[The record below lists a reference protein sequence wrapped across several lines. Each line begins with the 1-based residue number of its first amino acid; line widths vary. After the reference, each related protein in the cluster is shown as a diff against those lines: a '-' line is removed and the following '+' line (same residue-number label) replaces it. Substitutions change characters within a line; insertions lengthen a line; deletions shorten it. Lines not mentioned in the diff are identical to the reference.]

1 MKELR
6 RHSNTI
12 KAMLV
17 ITVFIVAMIVL
28 ACRIKVNG
36 REISYNDSS
45 VKAAEKEYVSTIRD
59 ILQDEGLRTAGVSL
73 TKVIDPENGV
83 VYTLSVHHKL
93 IDNMDVERRERLEN
107 RLDSVVLP
115 VRNEGLNVVF
125 I

>member
-17 ITVFIVAMIVL
+17 ITVFIIAMIVL

-36 REISYNDSS
+36 REISYNDSA
-45 VKAAEKEYVSTIRD
+45 VKAAEKEYVTTIRS
-59 ILQDEGLRTAGVSL
+59 ILQDEGLRTAGVAL
-73 TKVIDPENGV
+73 TKVIDPETGV
-83 VYTLSVHHKL
+83 VYTLSIHHKV
-93 IDNMDVERRERLEN
+93 IDNMDDERRDNLEN